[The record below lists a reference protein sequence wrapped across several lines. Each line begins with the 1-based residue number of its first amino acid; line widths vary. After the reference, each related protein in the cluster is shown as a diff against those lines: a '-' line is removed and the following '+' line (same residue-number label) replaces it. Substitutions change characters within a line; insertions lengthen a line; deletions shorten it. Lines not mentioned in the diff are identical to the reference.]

1 MKLWIYLGI
10 FVVLTVIDVK
20 ADDENLLKYFR
31 NPDAKINLKPRIT
44 TVRSWKIWTKFIY
57 CNKD

>member
-10 FVVLTVIDVK
+10 FVVLIALEIK
-20 ADDENLLKYFR
+20 ADEENLLKYFR

-44 TVRSWKIWTKFIY
+44 TVRSWKIWTKCIY
-57 CNKD
+57 SSKD